1 MDPQAVEKVL
11 AEKPVRA
18 DTLELSL
25 GWVWCPLRG
34 VECKDLGENRFL
46 FTFLQGSGKMR
57 VLEYGPWMFGKDLV
71 VVADFDGEKTID
83 EVEFTFVPV

>member
-1 MDPQAVEKVL
+1 
-11 AEKPVRA
+11 
-18 DTLELSL
+18 
-25 GWVWCPLRG
+25 
-34 VECKDLGENRFL
+34 
-46 FTFLQGSGKMR
+46 MR